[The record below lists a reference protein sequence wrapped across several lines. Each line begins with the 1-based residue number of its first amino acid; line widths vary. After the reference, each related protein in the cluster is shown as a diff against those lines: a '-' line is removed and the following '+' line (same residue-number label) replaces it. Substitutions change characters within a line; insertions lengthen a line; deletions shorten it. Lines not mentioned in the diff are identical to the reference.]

1 MSIDFIGA
9 ERSGAGG
16 QSLPFS
22 PAVRAGDFVFISGQV
37 AMGENGE
44 IVPGGIEVQTRQT
57 MENVQ
62 KVLASADCDLNDV
75 VKVNVWLDDTRDF
88 WTFNRVYASYF
99 PKNKPARSTVR
110 SQLMVDGKIE
120 IDVVAYKP
128 QK

>member
-1 MSIDFIGA
+1 MSIEFIGA

-37 AMGENGE
+37 AMAENGE

-62 KVLASADCDLNDV
+62 KVLALADCSLNDV

-99 PKNKPARSTVR
+99 TGNRPARSTVR

-128 QK
+128 QE